1 VFPLGASS
9 LVAISC
15 LREQRAPPSLASA
28 TLRRTDQH
36 HHLRHQRR
44 LHSSFATHHMA
55 IEKGV
60 TEVADSEDDP
70 MTSSPGV
77 VSDEAADK
85 LRAMSCGPYQERQDA
100 LHDADG
106 LHQASA
112 ERDANASEI
121 LGGDPIDASTD
132 GYASKIDQTN
142 MTLHE
147 TSAAQKGEGASLE
160 GGSDDRGL
168 HPQVHTRQPEST
180 SRDISNVPHVTVVSA
195 KHLEA
200 VVVQEVES
208 DLPGGEE
215 QRSTSSHTVQGSAE
229 KKISEAAQPTVMDAP
244 SKAPGAPVHV
254 PSDSSSNSEIPN
266 ESTYQSQ
273 DNATRDT
280 LSQESNEY
288 LGSAAAHYLV
298 DGHTRENV
306 VCPRLVLLDFIRSH
320 AIGPLSTSL
329 NSCQYRVRD
338 DKECDRLV
346 RRRRCRSSKIITSSS
361 HDHAGRLHQLYS
373 SWGPS
378 ARRYAF
384 QLAYGYR
391 H

>member
-1 VFPLGASS
+1 VFPLDASS

-55 IEKGV
+55 IEKGI
-60 TEVADSEDDP
+60 TEVADSEDDL

-112 ERDANASEI
+112 ERDANASEV
-121 LGGDPIDASTD
+121 LGVDPIDASTD

-142 MTLHE
+142 MILHK
-147 TSAAQKGEGASLE
+147 TSAAQKGEGARLE
-160 GGSDDRGL
+160 GGRDDLGL
-168 HPQVHTRQPEST
+168 HPQMHTQHPGRT
-180 SRDISNVPHVTVVSA
+180 NRDISNVPHVTVVSA
-195 KHLEA
+195 KNVKA
-200 VVVQEVES
+200 VAKEVES
-208 DLPGGEE
+208 NPAGGEE
-215 QRSTSSHTVQGSAE
+215 QRSTTSHTVQAAAE
-229 KKISEAAQPTVMDAP
+229 KKKPEAVQRTITDAP
-244 SKAPGAPVHV
+244 LQAPCAPEHV
-254 PSDSSSNSEIPN
+254 SSDSSVNSEIPN
-266 ESTYQSQ
+266 EPTFQSQ

-280 LSQESNEY
+280 LPQESNGY
-288 LGSAAAHYLV
+288 LVSAATHYLV

-320 AIGPLSTSL
+320 AIGPLSTSP

-338 DKECDRLV
+338 DEECDRLV
-346 RRRRCRSSKIITSSS
+346 RQRSCRSSKIITSSS
-361 HDHAGRLHQLYS
+361 HDHAGRLHQLYA

-378 ARRYAF
+378 ARRYAL